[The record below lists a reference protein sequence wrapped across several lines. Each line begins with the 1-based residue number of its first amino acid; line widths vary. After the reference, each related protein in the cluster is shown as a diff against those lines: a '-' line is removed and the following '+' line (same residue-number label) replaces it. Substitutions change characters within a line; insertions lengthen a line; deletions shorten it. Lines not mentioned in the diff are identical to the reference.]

1 MTRTLLIAMSL
12 LGSAVYQ
19 AAQPAQVPPPD
30 IDLGD
35 TRGADFDAQ
44 AVGTATPVDFDFL
57 VGTWSFQFQQQAEP
71 NKYRPTQTGV
81 WTVQKTHDGHIV
93 EDVWRLGTT
102 TNPTITYRVFNPS
115 RKLWEIQG
123 TKPERGGWDDGI
135 AWSQGNVRYLVQHFN
150 SSATVRPYQ
159 VLRHHRDELPLAGG
173 RVERS
178 GQDVDAGHL
187 EDAGLAYR
195 RYRFGC
201 AVKM

>member
-30 IDLGD
+30 VDLGD

-123 TKPERGGWDDGI
+123 TKPERGGWDDG
-135 AWSQGNVRYLVQHFN
+135 
-150 SSATVRPYQ
+150 
-159 VLRHHRDELPLAGG
+159 ELPLAGG

-187 EDAGLAYR
+187 EDARLAYR

>member
-1 MTRTLLIAMSL
+1 MTRTLLIAVSL
-12 LGSAVYQ
+12 LGSAVFQ
-19 AAQPAQVPPPD
+19 TAQPAQVPPPD
-30 IDLGD
+30 VDLGD

-44 AVGTATPVDFDFL
+44 AVGTATPADFDFL
-57 VGTWSFQFQQQAEP
+57 VGTWTFQFQQQAEP
-71 NKYRPTQTGV
+71 GKYRPTQTGV

-135 AWSQGNVRYLVQHFN
+135 AWSPGERAVPGPALQFLG
-150 SSATVRPYQ
+150 AVRPHQ
-159 VLRHHRDELPLAGG
+159 VLRHYRDELPLAGG
-173 RVERS
+173 RLERS

-187 EDAGLAYR
+187 EDAGLVR